1 MMLTIFSFA
10 IQFYVFDIVVSE
22 IKDRKSWAPFLRW
35 RSGLGGCT
43 QGDPHADDSRKPN
56 TQPVCSKQLVA
67 PGGRKGSGNL
77 HGPLLLSSSCW
88 SLGHTCLFSVF
99 VLFCFGFN
107 AFFAVQK
114 VCMFDEVPFCLF
126 LFLTITLGD
135 SPKKTYVW
143 YVRKC
148 FAFVLF

>member
-1 MMLTIFSFA
+1 MCLLAIFMSSWEK
-10 IQFYVFDIVVSE
+10 YVFRSSHFLIVFFCVLWSCMSCLSIFE
-22 IKDRKSWAPFLRW
+22 IKPMS
-35 RSGLGGCT
+35 
-43 QGDPHADDSRKPN
+43 
-56 TQPVCSKQLVA
+56 VA
-67 PGGRKGSGNL
+67 SFGNIFY
-77 HGPLLLSSSCW
+77 HSVG
-88 SLGHTCLFSVF
+88 CLFVSF
-99 VLFCFGFN
+99 CFLFLFCFVFN